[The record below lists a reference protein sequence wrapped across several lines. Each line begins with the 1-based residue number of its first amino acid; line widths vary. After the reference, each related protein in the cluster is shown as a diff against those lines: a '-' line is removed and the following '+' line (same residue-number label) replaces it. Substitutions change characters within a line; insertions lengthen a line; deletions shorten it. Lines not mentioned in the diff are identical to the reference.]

1 MKTIR
6 NEKILFT
13 GLTGQI
19 GFPLA
24 VELAKNNEV
33 WGIARFQDKA
43 RREETEKI
51 GIVVHPATREELEK
65 LEITTR
71 VVDLANPDFRLLP
84 DDFTYVIHFGVFQ
97 GGGLDFDHALRVNA
111 EGTGLLMSHCRKARG
126 FFVMSTC
133 SIYDT
138 PQDPYHAVKET
149 DPLGGG
155 RPAYTPTYA
164 ISKTAEEAVARFVA
178 RQLNLPTTIARMN
191 TSYGPNGG
199 LPAYQFDWIL
209 AGAPVPTMARRRS
222 VTTPIHQDDI
232 NAQIAGLLAA
242 ASVPATIVNWGGDDA
257 VEEATYCRYMAKIA
271 GLKAEFQRTTDAVRH
286 VVTDNTKRIELVGKC
301 RVKWQDGMR
310 QMIAARHP
318 ELGLKA

>member
-1 MKTIR
+1 MKALR

-19 GFPLA
+19 GSPLA

-33 WGIARFQDKA
+33 WGLARFQDKA
-43 RREETEKI
+43 KREQAEKV
-51 GIVVHPATREELEK
+51 GIAVRVPTREEVEK
-65 LEITTR
+65 LGITTR
-71 VVDLANPDFRLLP
+71 VVDLANPDFRQLP
-84 DDFTYVIHFGVFQ
+84 DDFSYVIHFGVFQ

-138 PQDPYHAVKET
+138 PQDPYHPVKET

-155 RPAYTPTYA
+155 QLPYSPTYA
-164 ISKTAEEAVARFVA
+164 ISKTAEEAVARFAA

-191 TSYGPNGG
+191 VSYGPNGG
-199 LPAYQFDWIL
+199 LPAYQFDWML
-209 AGAPVPTMARRRS
+209 AGQPIPIMEGRPS
-222 VTTPIHQDDI
+222 MTTPIHQDDI
-232 NAQIAGLLAA
+232 NAQIVGLLAA

-257 VEEATYCRYMAKIA
+257 VDEETYCSYMAEIA
-271 GLKAEFQRTTDAVRH
+271 GLKAEFLRTPYATRH
-286 VVTDNTKRIELVGKC
+286 LVTDNTLRKELAGDC
-301 RVKWQDGMR
+301 QVKWREGMR

-318 ELGLKA
+318 ELKLKA

>member
-1 MKTIR
+1 MKTLR

-19 GFPLA
+19 GFPMA

-33 WGIARFQDKA
+33 WGLARFRDKA
-43 RREETEKI
+43 KGEEVK
-51 GIVVHPATREELEK
+51 K
-65 LEITTR
+65 LGITTR
-71 VVDLANPDFRLLP
+71 AVDLLNPDFCQLP
-84 DDFTYVIHFGVFQ
+84 DDFTYVIHFAAFMA
-97 GGGLDFDHALRVNA
+97 GGLDFDHALCVNA
-111 EGTGLLMSHCRKARG
+111 EGTGLLMNHCRKARG

-133 SIYDT
+133 SIYET
-138 PQDPYHAVKET
+138 PQDPYHPVKET
-149 DPLGGG
+149 DPLGGP
-155 RPAYTPTYA
+155 RSPYSPTYA
-164 ISKTAEEAVARFVA
+164 VSKTAEEAVARFVA

-209 AGAPVPTMARRRS
+209 ADQPIPTMARRRS

-257 VEEATYCRYMAKIA
+257 VEEVTYCRFMAKIA
-271 GLKAEFQRTTDAVRH
+271 GLEAKFQRTPEAVRH

-318 ELGLKA
+318 ELKLKA

>member
-1 MKTIR
+1 MKTLR

-19 GFPLA
+19 GFPMA

-33 WGIARFQDKA
+33 WGLARFRDKA
-43 RREETEKI
+43 KGEEVK
-51 GIVVHPATREELEK
+51 K
-65 LEITTR
+65 LGITTR
-71 VVDLANPDFRLLP
+71 AVDLLNPDFRQLP
-84 DDFTYVIHFGVFQ
+84 DDFTYVIHFAAFMA
-97 GGGLDFDHALRVNA
+97 GGLDFDHALCVNA
-111 EGTGLLMSHCRKARG
+111 EGTGLLMNHCRKARG

-138 PQDPYHAVKET
+138 LQDPYHPVKET
-149 DPLGGG
+149 DPLGGP
-155 RPAYTPTYA
+155 RSPYSPTYA
-164 ISKTAEEAVARFVA
+164 VSKVAEEAVARFAA

-209 AGAPVPTMARRRS
+209 AGAPIPTMARRRS

-257 VEEATYCRYMAKIA
+257 VEEVTYCRFMAKIA
-271 GLKAEFQRTTDAVRH
+271 GLEAKFQRTPEAVRH
-286 VVTDNTKRIELVGKC
+286 VVTDNTKRIELVGNC

-310 QMIAARHP
+310 QMITARHP
-318 ELGLKA
+318 ELKLKA

>member
-1 MKTIR
+1 MKTLR

-19 GFPLA
+19 GFPMA

-33 WGIARFQDKA
+33 WGLARFRDKA
-43 RREETEKI
+43 KGEEVK
-51 GIVVHPATREELEK
+51 K
-65 LEITTR
+65 LGITTR
-71 VVDLANPDFRLLP
+71 AVDLLNPDFRQLP
-84 DDFTYVIHFGVFQ
+84 DDFTYVIHFAAFMA
-97 GGGLDFDHALRVNA
+97 GGLDFDHALRVNA
-111 EGTGLLMSHCRKARG
+111 EGTGLLMNHCRKARG

-133 SIYDT
+133 SIYET
-138 PQDPYHAVKET
+138 PQDPYHPVKET
-149 DPLGGG
+149 DPLGGP
-155 RPAYTPTYA
+155 RSPYSPTYA
-164 ISKTAEEAVARFVA
+164 VSKTAEEAVARFVA

-209 AGAPVPTMARRRS
+209 AGAPIPTMARRRS

-257 VEEATYCRYMAKIA
+257 VEEVTYCRFMAKIA
-271 GLKAEFQRTTDAVRH
+271 GLEAKFQRTPEAVRH

-310 QMIAARHP
+310 QMITARHP
-318 ELGLKA
+318 ELKLKA